1 MNDQEKEIRWV
12 ADNTIFTHFT
22 FDIFDFEKILK
33 VVLDKLENQYDE
45 KLVRDITKEVYN
57 ELVKEREDHQ

>member
-22 FDIFDFEKILK
+22 FDIFDFEKF
-33 VVLDKLENQYDE
+33 
-45 KLVRDITKEVYN
+45 
-57 ELVKEREDHQ
+57 